1 MNGVNSYAAYDNYY
15 SSTINNKSNDT
26 KAASGRKTNS
36 SQNSVSQPKLSDK
49 AQDLLEKL
57 KKTYKNMDF
66 MVAGKGDDAKDYVL
80 KDRKGFDAFIEKAPV
95 VVPVGKLN
103 LKDAPRKNVEVDSLV
118 LKATGMTKEDIEK
131 YADKEDGEE

>member
-15 SSTINNKSNDT
+15 SSTITNKSNDT

-57 KKTYKNMDF
+57 K
-66 MVAGKGDDAKDYVL
+66 
-80 KDRKGFDAFIEKAPV
+80 RS
-95 VVPVGKLN
+95 KL
-103 LKDAPRKNVEVDSLV
+103 PIMTIHE
-118 LKATGMTKEDIEK
+118 LKAIGESKAAKVMNPEFT
-131 YADKEDGEE
+131 DKVVAVVEYRDGTIIDVVRKPVQEF